1 MIQVT
6 DPAREELRLRAGGR
20 FLRVSGR
27 QVCDCG
33 KVGFDLSV
41 ESNLRPGDRTERVGP
56 LEFVIDADSLP
67 YVDGLTID
75 FHADLMGKSFVLK
88 NPTLPNGGECGG

>member
-6 DPAREELRLRAGGR
+6 DPAREELRRRAGGQ
-20 FLRVSGR
+20 LVRVTGR

-33 KVGFDLSV
+33 KVGFDLGL
-41 ESNLRPGDRTERVGP
+41 ERERRPGDRTEQVGA
-56 LEFVIDADSLP
+56 LEFVVDADSVP